1 MSLIREGN
9 VGHPRNKREIAVI
22 PLFAKNATH
31 SSVPLKGHAAVAHS
45 GGQGRPQAGA
55 RALPLTAASTMASA
69 RRLAGGGVFFMEHT
83 LWTFLRS

>member
-1 MSLIREGN
+1 MSLMRERN
-9 VGHPRNKREIAVI
+9 VGYPRTAREAAVI
-22 PLFAKNATH
+22 PLFAENATH
-31 SSVPLKGHAAVAHS
+31 SSVPLKGHAAVARS

-69 RRLAGGGVFFMEHT
+69 RCSAGGGAFFMEHT

>member
-1 MSLIREGN
+1 MSPMRDRD
-9 VGHPRNKREIAVI
+9 VGHPRTTRETAVI
-22 PLFAKNATH
+22 PLFAKSATH
-31 SSVPLKGHAAVAHS
+31 SSVPLKAHAAVAHS

-69 RRLAGGGVFFMEHT
+69 GCLAGGGALFMEHT